1 MPQTSWA
8 LSEVQASIDACGT
21 DIRAA
26 ELEIS
31 KVEEQLAS
39 PGLSSEDKTYWRKK
53 EEQLRKEKE
62 QLRKEKEQLRTKEEQ
77 LRTKEEQL
85 RKEKEQLRTKEEQ
98 LRKKEELMLGRAER
112 IEMQA
117 TSGACAVFAP
127 TPTSLSIAR

>member
-21 DIRAA
+21 DIRAT

-39 PGLSSEDKTYWRKK
+39 PGLSSEDKAYWRKK

-62 QLRKEKEQLRTKEEQ
+62 QLRKEK
-77 LRTKEEQL
+77 
-85 RKEKEQLRTKEEQ
+85 EQ

-117 TSGACAVFAP
+117 TSGA
-127 TPTSLSIAR
+127 

>member
-1 MPQTSWA
+1 MLQTSWA

-21 DIRAA
+21 DIRAT

-39 PGLSSEDKTYWRKK
+39 PGLSSEDKAYWRKK

-62 QLRKEKEQLRTKEEQ
+62 QLRK
-77 LRTKEEQL
+77 KEEQL
-85 RKEKEQLRTKEEQ
+85 RKEKEQLRKEKEQ

-117 TSGACAVFAP
+117 TSGACAVFEP
-127 TPTSLSIAR
+127 TPTSLSIARLSPVSPLCFCY

>member
-1 MPQTSWA
+1 VHVPVAILVQDESMPQTSWA

-39 PGLSSEDKTYWRKK
+39 PGLSSEDKTYWRK
-53 EEQLRKEKE
+53 EKE

-77 LRTKEEQL
+77 LR
-85 RKEKEQLRTKEEQ
+85 KEK
-98 LRKKEELMLGRAER
+98 ELMLGRAER

-117 TSGACAVFAP
+117 TSGACAVFEP

>member
-39 PGLSSEDKTYWRKK
+39 PGLSSEDKAYW
-53 EEQLRKEKE
+53 RKEKE
-62 QLRKEKEQLRTKEEQ
+62 QLRKEKEQLRK
-77 LRTKEEQL
+77 
-85 RKEKEQLRTKEEQ
+85 KEEQ

-117 TSGACAVFAP
+117 TSGACAVFGTRVHLTVHCA
-127 TPTSLSIAR
+127 LIARFSTVFLLLMMVYQ

>member
-39 PGLSSEDKTYWRKK
+39 PGLSSEDKAYW
-53 EEQLRKEKE
+53 RKEKE
-62 QLRKEKEQLRTKEEQ
+62 QLRKEKEQLR
-77 LRTKEEQL
+77 
-85 RKEKEQLRTKEEQ
+85 
-98 LRKKEELMLGRAER
+98 KKEELMLGRTER

-117 TSGACAVFAP
+117 TSGACAVFRTQSHVAVHRA
-127 TPTSLSIAR
+127 LIARFSTVFLLLMMVYQ